1 MRVVSASLR
10 VAYRR
15 AGCTFAHRVSA
26 LLTIFVASI
35 SFAAITSAAI
45 AASPVEAAM
54 AREQRVALVVGN
66 GRYASSPLANP
77 VNDARAMSAALKSM
91 GFRVLLVEDAS
102 IAQMVDAV
110 RKFGEMLKPG
120 GIGLFFYAGHG
131 MQIKGHNYL
140 IPVGADIQ
148 REDEVAFNA
157 YDAAQVL
164 EKMEAA
170 KSRVNIV
177 ILDACRNNPF
187 TRSFRS
193 STQGL
198 ATMDAPFGSYVAMA
212 TAPGRVAGD
221 GSDGNGVY
229 TKNLLA
235 AMKTPGIPIE
245 DVFKRT
251 RVQVMAATDSQQVPW
266 DYSSLSGNFYF
277 VPAEGS
283 VAAQTVDAA
292 TAAAPVTAAAPT
304 TAARTP
310 PPSLAS
316 AQSSAQTGARPSAPS
331 SADPAFAKPADSVPA
346 PSAAYEQ
353 AMQYKIGR
361 KPVQQDL
368 PRALKLF
375 VDAANKG
382 HAGAQYEAA
391 RAYADGTG
399 TAKSC
404 KDAIPWAQKA
414 ARAGSIEAAV
424 LAGDLLRADCNGSR
438 NLAESAKWYRIAAD
452 KEVPAAQFALGVLY
466 LNGEGVAKDVGQAR
480 KWLSAAADKGNPS
493 ARFYLDRLPR

>member
-1 MRVVSASLR
+1 M
-10 VAYRR
+10 
-15 AGCTFAHRVSA
+15 
-26 LLTIFVASI
+26 
-35 SFAAITSAAI
+35 AATA
-45 AASPVEAAM
+45 VEAAV

-91 GFRVLLVEDAS
+91 GFRVMLVEDAS
-102 IAQMVDAV
+102 IAQMAAAV
-110 RKFGEMLKPG
+110 RNFGEALKPG
-120 GIGLFFYAGHG
+120 GVGLFFYAGHG
-131 MQIKGHNYL
+131 MQIKGRNYL

-193 STQGL
+193 SSQGL

-235 AMKTPGIPIE
+235 VMKTPGIPIE

-251 RVQVMAATDSQQVPW
+251 RVKVMAATDSQQVPW

-277 VPAEGS
+277 VPSEESA
-283 VAAQTVDAA
+283 AAQTVDAEAA
-292 TAAAPVTAAAPT
+292 TAPS
-304 TAARTP
+304 TP
-310 PPSLAS
+310 AQAS
-316 AQSSAQTGARPSAPS
+316 VKPSAS
-331 SADPAFAKPADSVPA
+331 LRAEATIAKPADSA
-346 PSAAYEQ
+346 LASGAAYDQ
-353 AMQYKIGR
+353 AMQMKIGR

-375 VDAANKG
+375 VDAASRG
-382 HAGAQYEAA
+382 HTGAQYEAA

-404 KDAIPWAQKA
+404 KDAIAWAQKA
-414 ARAGSIEAAV
+414 ARAGSIEGAV

-438 NLAESAKWYRIAAD
+438 NLAESAKWYRLAAD
-452 KEVPAAQFALGVLY
+452 KGMPTAQFALGVLY
-466 LNGEGVAKDVGQAR
+466 LNGDGVAKDVGQAR
-480 KWLSAAADKGNPS
+480 KWLTAAAEKGTSS
-493 ARFYLDRLPR
+493 AKFYLDRLPQ